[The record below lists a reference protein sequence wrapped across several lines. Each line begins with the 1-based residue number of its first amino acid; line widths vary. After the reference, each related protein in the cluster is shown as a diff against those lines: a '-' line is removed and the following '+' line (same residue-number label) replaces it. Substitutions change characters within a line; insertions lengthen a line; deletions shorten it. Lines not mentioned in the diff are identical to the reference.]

1 MAVFQIDV
9 MTTLDDEWL
18 NFLQCGEM
26 ATVTPSSPA
35 KITEKITE
43 SQKNS
48 ELHISTKTILISL
61 PTTFDLSSIFW
72 HTPVI
77 QYHALQDG
85 IVKKQTK
92 ITTNTP
98 EERRNI
104 EAMCQDECERGIYFT
119 QSILEDTPEKCV
131 RKVNIGIC
139 KKDVMSFNKKY
150 VPKGAFSNC
159 IVFTV
164 RIHEENYQEV
174 HIKVFQSGKLEI
186 PGMKCPDTV
195 HAAVH
200 LLLRIMQC
208 GNVAVSTQM
217 TPVLINSNFNCGY
230 VVNRDVLYEI
240 LQKKYRINAY
250 YDQCSY
256 PGIQCKYYYYEK
268 CRELSTENLMPGQRH
283 PSHPSSKTAV
293 NNANIYEVSFF
304 IFRTGNVLIVGRC
317 NEDVLKT
324 IFDYISSILINERDK
339 CAISGNV
346 VLKEKR
352 QKKVIPIT
360 INK

>member
-1 MAVFQIDV
+1 MA
-9 MTTLDDEWL
+9 
-18 NFLQCGEM
+18 
-26 ATVTPSSPA
+26 ATPSSPA
-35 KITEKITE
+35 KITEI
-43 SQKNS
+43 QKNS

-72 HTPVI
+72 NTPVI
-77 QYHALQDG
+77 QYHAIQDG

-92 ITTNTP
+92 ITTNTL

-104 EAMCQDECERGIYFT
+104 EAKCQDECERGIYFT

-164 RIHEENYQEV
+164 RTHNKIYQET

-200 LLLRIMQC
+200 LLLRIIHCDRMTSPFQITP
-208 GNVAVSTQM
+208 VLIDFTTPHQM

-230 VVNRDVLYEI
+230 VVNRDVLYDI

-268 CRELSTENLMPGQRH
+268 CKEFSTENLMPGQRH
-283 PSHPSSKTAV
+283 PSHPTSKTAV

-317 NEDVLKT
+317 NDDVLKT
-324 IFDYISSILINERDK
+324 IFDYIASILINERDK
-339 CAISGNV
+339 CAISGNIV
-346 VLKEKR
+346 IKEKR
-352 QKKVIPIT
+352 QKKIIPIT